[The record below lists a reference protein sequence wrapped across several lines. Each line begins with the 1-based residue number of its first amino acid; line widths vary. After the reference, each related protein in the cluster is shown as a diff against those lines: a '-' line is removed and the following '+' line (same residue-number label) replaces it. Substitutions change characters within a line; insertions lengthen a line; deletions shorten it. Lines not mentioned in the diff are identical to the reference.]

1 MLLRDPYALH
11 AICTSILKCL
21 IQLYENEAD
30 PCHKFAWCLDA
41 CIRAGFVDEK
51 KSREL
56 YSFLEGI
63 GSGNEALGDVAMLLR
78 DPYALH
84 AICTSILKCLIQ
96 LYENYALPRESSE
109 LECLLRLLQLGTC
122 AHGIMESEAYHE
134 TSLDVE
140 LIIKFL
146 PELLSI
152 MSENTLRAIAHKKKE
167 EYRPFTPSQHF
178 INSLSNPCAMHITCT
193 YALHLLTK
201 KELKSFCLV
210 LPLIAKGYTR
220 SDSAQLPDIFL
231 HLLVVRLLEY
241 PVPIR
246 ELTMQTILREFW
258 LVCALGSETALLHL
272 CHLLWGLH
280 PRINPHQLE
289 DILDE
294 MKPGEA
300 QSEVAHQQYRT
311 LVEHIE
317 NSYVA
322 DKHVN
327 T

>member
-1 MLLRDPYALH
+1 M
-11 AICTSILKCL
+11 
-21 IQLYENEAD
+21 
-30 PCHKFAWCLDA
+30 
-41 CIRAGFVDEK
+41 
-51 KSREL
+51 
-56 YSFLEGI
+56 
-63 GSGNEALGDVAMLLR
+63 
-78 DPYALH
+78 
-84 AICTSILKCLIQ
+84 
-96 LYENYALPRESSE
+96 
-109 LECLLRLLQLGTC
+109 
-122 AHGIMESEAYHE
+122 
-134 TSLDVE
+134 E

-300 QSEVAHQQYRT
+300 VR
-311 LVEHIE
+311 
-317 NSYVA
+317 
-322 DKHVN
+322 N
-327 T
+327 TQLG